1 MRRWTNLCSLW
12 REYRREFFERKRNEL
27 SQQLQIYLEIACR
40 LCFLH
45 THTPP
50 IVHRGLMDKNVML
63 GKDGLVKIGDVGQS
77 REKANNAEYFSTAQ
91 PRAIP
96 FMRPESMQEQSHY
109 NEKVDTSLSV
119 LMLEV
124 ATQQPPR
131 VQLVGISTVKEIIRH
146 RKNLSTL
153 EEDHSLKPLILSSL
167 EVSHSWRTLS

>member
-1 MRRWTNLCSLW
+1 
-12 REYRREFFERKRNEL
+12 
-27 SQQLQIYLEIACR
+27 
-40 LCFLH
+40 
-45 THTPP
+45 
-50 IVHRGLMDKNVML
+50 MDKNVML

-131 VQLVGISTVKEIIRH
+131 VQLVGIGTVKEIVRH

-153 EEDHSLKPLILSSL
+153 EEDHSLKPLDPLQFGGLPLVGNSVIGFLKIDPAH
-167 EVSHSWRTLS
+167 EF

>member
-1 MRRWTNLCSLW
+1 
-12 REYRREFFERKRNEL
+12 
-27 SQQLQIYLEIACR
+27 
-40 LCFLH
+40 
-45 THTPP
+45 
-50 IVHRGLMDKNVML
+50 MDKNVML

-91 PRAIP
+91 PGAIP

-131 VQLVGISTVKEIIRH
+131 VQLVGIGTVKEIVRH

-153 EEDHSLKPLILSSL
+153 EKDHSLKPLILSSL
-167 EVSHSWRTLS
+167 EVSHSWGTLS